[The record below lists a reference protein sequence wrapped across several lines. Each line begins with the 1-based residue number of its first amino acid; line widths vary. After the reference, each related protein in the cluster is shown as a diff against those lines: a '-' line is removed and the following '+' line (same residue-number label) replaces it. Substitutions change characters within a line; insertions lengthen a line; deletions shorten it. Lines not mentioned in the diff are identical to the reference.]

1 MAVVMQRA
9 EIMRKKMRA
18 ESGTCQ
24 VLLSEY
30 KCSKCMDSE
39 VVFYEEVN
47 EFGMSKK
54 NKDKQSYLPSSLGE
68 RLPWIKTTNNQKT
81 RS

>member
-24 VLLSEY
+24 ALLSEY

-47 EFGMSKK
+47 EFGRSKK
-54 NKDKQSYLPSSLGE
+54 IRTSS
-68 RLPWIKTTNNQKT
+68 RTCRPH
-81 RS
+81 

>member
-1 MAVVMQRA
+1 MQHVGNAMAVVMQRA

-24 VLLSEY
+24 ALLSEY

-54 NKDKQSYLPSSLGE
+54 IRTSS
-68 RLPWIKTTNNQKT
+68 RTCRPH
-81 RS
+81 